1 MLYKKAERLD
11 PSVYHHMRNVPVEYQ
26 KEKQREFRHLEED
39 KDSGFILQPL
49 HFIVVRVTPCHQTI

>member
-1 MLYKKAERLD
+1 MEAQERERTGEMGRAIMLYKKAERLD

-39 KDSGFILQPL
+39 KDPG
-49 HFIVVRVTPCHQTI
+49 

>member
-1 MLYKKAERLD
+1 LEAQERERTGEMGKAIMLYKKAERLD

-39 KDSGFILQPL
+39 KD
-49 HFIVVRVTPCHQTI
+49 